1 MLKYGPDS
9 RLARD
14 HTVYTSRLDKE
25 KRRMLSAQRNAT
37 VTRARV
43 RLGDER

>member
-14 HTVYTSRLDKE
+14 HAVYASRPGKQQ
-25 KRRMLSAQRNAT
+25 RRMLRAQRNAA